1 MAYDIRPLALAEILD
16 RGFRMLRDHF
26 RLLVGISACTWIP
39 YGMLLAI
46 GENNKTITGIGLL
59 AFMIV
64 SPIMYAALIIA
75 IAEVYLDQ
83 PVTIGS
89 AYGATRGIVVPII
102 GTFLLFYL
110 LIILAIFALVI
121 PGIYFGVC
129 WSLLIPVMI
138 VERRFGM
145 GALRRSRELVQ
156 GAWGRTFAIL
166 LVVSLIA
173 AVPGGVLKMYWLLI
187 PYLGAILNAATSAVV
202 STYSAIVL
210 VIYYFDRRCRV
221 EEFDLH
227 FLARQIRAEA
237 EQGPIAVSG
246 TSTIA

>member
-89 AYGATRGIVVPII
+89 ALTARRAGSSFRSSERSCCSTCSLFSR
-102 GTFLLFYL
+102 FL
-110 LIILAIFALVI
+110 
-121 PGIYFGVC
+121 
-129 WSLLIPVMI
+129 
-138 VERRFGM
+138 R
-145 GALRRSRELVQ
+145 
-156 GAWGRTFAIL
+156 
-166 LVVSLIA
+166 
-173 AVPGGVLKMYWLLI
+173 
-187 PYLGAILNAATSAVV
+187 
-202 STYSAIVL
+202 
-210 VIYYFDRRCRV
+210 
-221 EEFDLH
+221 
-227 FLARQIRAEA
+227 
-237 EQGPIAVSG
+237 
-246 TSTIA
+246 